1 MKKEMDNKLITR
13 DVVFQLRELSPEMI
27 ENREAEFVISSE
39 SEDTYKTVFMADGAD
54 FSRYEN
60 NPIVAYGHRTWSDDP
75 DMILGTSEV
84 RQEGKLTI
92 GKVRFEDAETNPIAE
107 KVFKKIVAG
116 TLRMAS
122 IGASVLEWRWGD
134 ENKGEDKD
142 VIYFTRWQLLEWS
155 IVPIGSNK
163 DALVR
168 NAQTVDE
175 MRAAL
180 ENKNE
185 VEIPVTENENNERTW
200 NEAQILIN
208 KNRL

>member
-1 MKKEMDNKLITR
+1 M
-13 DVVFQLRELSPEMI
+13 
-27 ENREAEFVISSE
+27 
-39 SEDTYKTVFMADGAD
+39 
-54 FSRYEN
+54 
-60 NPIVAYGHRTWSDDP
+60 
-75 DMILGTSEV
+75 
-84 RQEGKLTI
+84 
-92 GKVRFEDAETNPIAE
+92 
-107 KVFKKIVAG
+107 
-116 TLRMAS
+116 
-122 IGASVLEWRWGD
+122 
-134 ENKGEDKD
+134 
-142 VIYFTRWQLLEWS
+142 IYFTRWQLLEWS